1 MVNRG
6 RRRHSRSGMG
16 PAENGSLLTAS
27 FAALAQELITESAL
41 APALR
46 RLLTLMVGVV
56 AGCDCASIW
65 FVASAETGPNVA
77 TDECAATLDAIVNG
91 QVAVTAG
98 GRRNIFGSLGERD
111 ARLAGGTRFGKR

>member
-1 MVNRG
+1 
-6 RRRHSRSGMG
+6 MG

-65 FVASAETGPNVA
+65 FVASTEAGPNVA

-91 QVAVTAG
+91 QVAVPAG
-98 GRRNIFGSLGERD
+98 GQLKVPTPRVDQG
-111 ARLAGGTRFGKR
+111 RFVVVVPFVRASRMR